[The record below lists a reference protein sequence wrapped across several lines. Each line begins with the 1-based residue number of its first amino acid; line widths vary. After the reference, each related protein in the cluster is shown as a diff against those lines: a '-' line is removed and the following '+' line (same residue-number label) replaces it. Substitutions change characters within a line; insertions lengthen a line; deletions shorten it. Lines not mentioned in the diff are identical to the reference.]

1 MTRDRYQGWVSVFR
15 SGTDYEAEIVRDRLV
30 DSGIPAV
37 ILAHRDH
44 AFNLTQGDLAQ
55 VRVMV
60 PPDRLA
66 EALRLLTSEP
76 LTDDELTRIALAAD
90 PDWPPV
96 DPPDRDMPG
105 EDEEGR

>member
-1 MTRDRYQGWVSVFR
+1 MDPDRYQEWLSVFR

-37 ILAHRDH
+37 VLAHRDH
-44 AFNLTQGDLAQ
+44 AFNLTFGDMAT

-66 EALRLLTSEP
+66 EARALLVSEP
-76 LTDDELTRIALAAD
+76 LTDEELTQIAMAAD
-90 PDWPPV
+90 PGRPAATDGDV
-96 DPPDRDMPG
+96 EDR
-105 EDEEGR
+105 